1 MDNPTEGN
9 YYQLYNPEDPMPSPP
24 PRYYDGNEGF
34 ATVSLVMGILAL
46 VSLCCFPF
54 ISIPFTGLGILFSC
68 LSKGKHSR
76 PGTAKAGMGI
86 SAALLAVL
94 AAIVAAI
101 SVWVLSSPTGQSI
114 IRDYMNLITSDT
126 LTEQDIY
133 EFIQK
138 YTDEFSQFD
147 SGSSSSG
154 IPDYNSGED
163 AYEDFFNDYFD
174 YFNGGEGYPGYSDP
188 DDGGF
193 SGGYEETDPG
203 TGDNYI

>member
-9 YYQLYNPEDPMPSPP
+9 YYQPYNPEDPMPSPP

-126 LTEQDIY
+126 LTEQDR
-133 EFIQK
+133 K
-138 YTDEFSQFD
+138 SVV
-147 SGSSSSG
+147 
-154 IPDYNSGED
+154 
-163 AYEDFFNDYFD
+163 
-174 YFNGGEGYPGYSDP
+174 
-188 DDGGF
+188 
-193 SGGYEETDPG
+193 
-203 TGDNYI
+203 